1 MVTKLFFN
9 DLGSLKNS
17 PKAILPALLLIS
29 LLFFGCAQNREKE
42 ELAQKIYVQ
51 AVDEYGDQKFD
62 SCLDFAEKSISLK
75 RDFYQARLL
84 QAKVFYFQDKNSLA
98 QKTIKKLVKQYPEY
112 TEARIWKIRILL
124 QAQEYD
130 EAKKLLDTELSFNN
144 TDWRVYYLYALL
156 AQKQNNFNLRLSMQ
170 KHAEQFLQD
179 GNKVY
184 IDLAAVWLQLG
195 LRDRAIDYLEK
206 AKNLSSDEESID
218 RAIAHL
224 KNGDDIL

>member
-1 MVTKLFFN
+1 M
-9 DLGSLKNS
+9 
-17 PKAILPALLLIS
+17 
-29 LLFFGCAQNREKE
+29 
-42 ELAQKIYVQ
+42 
-51 AVDEYGDQKFD
+51 
-62 SCLDFAEKSISLK
+62 
-75 RDFYQARLL
+75 
-84 QAKVFYFQDKNSLA
+84 
-98 QKTIKKLVKQYPEY
+98 
-112 TEARIWKIRILL
+112 
-124 QAQEYD
+124 
-130 EAKKLLDTELSFNN
+130 DTELSFNN

-170 KHAEQFLQD
+170 KHAERFLQD

-195 LRDRAIDYLEK
+195 LRGRAIDYLEK